1 MEVVPAADVPLAL
14 PFARSNV
21 QEWSHLDQLTGV
33 LQQGRVQAHHWASAT
48 RAYGKV
54 VDSRRVANASGGVEQ
69 RRHQQV
75 EVFQERGPGGSRLH
89 VVRASRLST
98 SSSSTTTTSGT
109 AAAWRKAPAFDN
121 LQLPLNP
128 LDSSP
133 QKTRA
138 SVGRSG
144 SIGGR
149 RPPSRPRSLVGKSE
163 ATAAEAIS
171 EEHRDHDDDLEIEV
185 AAPRIEASTA
195 TSSEDEDGGGGGHHD
210 RSPASGRRHSHS
222 GVARK
227 KSSSTEDLHCATP
240 DEDGP
245 AEVGSSSGGS
255 GDDWRRDAR
264 VRRSLQF
271 PGKAALG
278 SPRLERPELPAFKS
292 GSALRGLEALE
303 SVFRRG
309 ATIADSVN
317 RTLAD
322 GGAGGDDALDV
333 DSLAGHLRQEQQQMA
348 SSEEEGLGSKAA
360 GKAAGKRHSF
370 VTVEKLKEVRG
381 RLRRLGSPPSD
392 EASADSARSAA
403 IAEER
408 DDGIVT
414 EEPDKRE
421 DCGPSPRVRSFV
433 YGTDAAASGAR
444 KTVPGT
450 GSLESRTS
458 NRSSSS
464 SGSRSEEWYNR
475 RKSYGFEQVHEQG
488 REAQLYGS
496 PFRDKSK
503 VESSTDSGICRSSE
517 TVTPWGR
524 LVGSRTKTED
534 SHAKA
539 GASSHIPVIPLRAS
553 HSIAINKASISLES
567 SDTQRNSV
575 LSERQDDD
583 SAHQRGRTTVVTLG
597 SKCEQRNVDFNNRN
611 SGDSSLHNV
620 STYDNSDDEKPN
632 HRRFS
637 EPVTITIPITRD
649 DSAVQNDALSNV
661 EQKKQFYR
669 KLSERP
675 LSSSEGNKPFVVNIK
690 KKEPNDLSSLID
702 KRNSFSSDST
712 QPLLDPTPWRKTES
726 WKSAKQE
733 EGEMKRHSIAV
744 DPRYVK
750 GGTNH
755 IMSFSH
761 MSQNDN
767 SEQAFTRISASE
779 LAKKFDSLSVSRKE
793 QSQSTLQNG
802 VRQFS
807 TGINV
812 SFVQN
817 GFVRNEEEDEELSSN
832 QMNIKKQKK
841 VEFCKTE
848 VHFVADSGRV
858 NIVETD
864 EKPPPTNMFRRRKRN
879 NTATTNLQA
888 SDPNKSNLPQVRFG
902 DSPYEKKL
910 LGGNDSSVSEVT
922 HTIHVD
928 IANDAKVAT
937 TSPAKEIS
945 QSHIPANFQHD
956 ADKEDHI
963 FTQANATISAIV
975 KTEGNES
982 PRFDSENSDA
992 FQMQASTDKDNMPRS
1007 ILKNYRKPRPFLLG
1021 ENDDFK
1027 PKAETEEGKQEEKW
1041 GIRLRPVQNSEQG
1054 STTAMWRSQVSVST
1068 TAFDVPQPQRQ
1079 VASISSVDHNF
1090 RESENELQRQLRLLR
1105 PAHKKADVES
1115 FSPSTQAESRSRSS
1129 PPLARSF
1136 GRETEDKGIQVT
1148 VGPAATDGAQLSSWT
1163 VAERIRQV
1171 EEMRKVSGEVK
1182 GFSTR
1187 INFGAGEATVIEP
1200 GSSDEQ
1206 QTAGQK
1212 SAGSAF
1218 EKTSAS
1224 KAPWSPRQEAED
1236 EKEQGSRNRGLV
1248 VRISKADQQGKQ
1260 QQQQQEQQ
1268 RLPKNFPSKSDG
1280 KTAEELKK
1288 TTTTITIDLG
1298 SPGTAEGESRPA
1310 ETKRPPVKP
1319 ERTRR
1324 KQQTEV
1330 LQSPSLI
1337 MKTIRNPS
1345 CTPGEKGE
1353 ASPRAKDG
1361 GGEKTEEEAVARQRA
1376 QAQAQGAGST
1386 RSQLAALKEL
1396 YYSGVA
1402 SEDSAD
1408 EEVRSYMSAGGDDS
1422 DRASELSG
1430 SWSRVRAF
1438 RNMNKYKT
1446 GYLRTA
1452 HEEEVRQLPT
1462 ARPTLPTHDSG
1473 RLRSVET
1480 FVSTRSGHPKITSI
1494 SLHYEGDATPADTS
1508 KFQSVHTPPKDP
1520 DSATPLSAS
1529 SPSDTRAE
1537 KHHQAKVGMRAEKAG
1552 LCDDQTLYKQTAP
1565 PHQKDA
1571 AHKIYEVAAKVRAP
1585 ISYTERCYGDGESG
1599 SMSRRSRKT
1608 QENDRTYVVERK
1620 RFELQKE
1627 KYAAERDG
1635 LVTGKDSANEDGKCA
1650 TPRGSNTFVKE
1661 KVGYKSGKID
1671 ARRQIVEAEMCEEV
1685 KFTGTRER
1693 RSVSPEKAFSKDADT
1708 AAQKSET
1715 LKSTSTVSVEEDE
1728 YCEQDVSD
1736 DSESAEET
1744 YGSIADKKIP
1754 KRISPIY
1761 DNVCETGDRPEA
1773 RKKAAPDNGRQI
1785 SGKSSAVVKGQS
1797 ASSSRKV
1804 TDVEKR
1810 SSRKTS
1816 GSASGKRRSESPV
1829 YENREII
1836 CMEKDR
1842 KVQQRTR
1849 QEQRQHETAMLEELT
1864 RAADQILQAVNG
1876 YSDDDSNRPSSAEDE
1891 DRGRRHRRGQPRSG
1905 GGGALCTIS
1914 EAPQRK
1920 GHRQPAGAAEARAAA
1935 RRPQRAS
1942 KPQLGPTS
1950 STSSVDS
1957 VSERRAAAAAASA
1970 ARRERAA
1977 RLVQRASSR
1986 EQLLQARASSSE
1998 DALSSLEAEER
2009 RPRPPPPRRQRPA
2022 GTSASTAATARAQP
2036 AAQGHKRLS
2045 SGEAAV
2051 VSKTAD
2057 RSTAKKSLTSHRL
2070 RESTK
2075 ERITRT
2081 VSAKRDL
2088 AEVKHNT
2095 SRATTDKLPGSSH
2108 GLLPSSS
2115 KNKNERCI
2123 SERRTVVA
2131 VMPLRPSPSSNVKK
2145 IKTTSSRT
2153 EGTQVK
2159 PVK

>member
-33 LQQGRVQAHHWASAT
+33 LQQGRVQAQHWASAT

-54 VDSRRVANASGGVEQ
+54 VDSRRVASASGGVEQ

-98 SSSSTTTTSGT
+98 SSSSSTTTSGT
-109 AAAWRKAPAFDN
+109 AAAWRRAPAFDN

-149 RPPSRPRSLVGKSE
+149 RPPSRPRSLVGKPE
-163 ATAAEAIS
+163 TTAAEAIS
-171 EEHRDHDDDLEIEV
+171 EEHRDHGDDLEIEV

-195 TSSEDEDGGGGGHHD
+195 TSSEDEDGGGAGRHG
-210 RSPASGRRHSHS
+210 RSPASARRHSHS
-222 GVARK
+222 GIARK

-240 DEDGP
+240 DGDGP
-245 AEVGSSSGGS
+245 AEVGTSSGGS
-255 GDDWRRDAR
+255 GDDWRRDAS

-278 SPRLERPELPAFKS
+278 SPRLERQELPAFKS

-421 DCGPSPRVRSFV
+421 DCGPSPRARSFA
-433 YGTDAAASGAR
+433 YGADAAASGAR

-553 HSIAINKASISLES
+553 HSIAINKANISLES
-567 SDTQRNSV
+567 SDAQRNSV

-583 SAHQRGRTTVVTLG
+583 GAHQRGRTTVVTLG

-675 LSSSEGNKPFVVNIK
+675 LSSSESNKPFVVNIK

-712 QPLLDPTPWRKTES
+712 QPLLDSTPWRKTES
-726 WKSAKQE
+726 WKSTKQE

-910 LGGNDSSVSEVT
+910 LGGNDSSVSEVS

-1027 PKAETEEGKQEEKW
+1027 PKAEAEEGKQEEKW
-1041 GIRLRPVQNSEQG
+1041 GVRLRPVQSSEQG

-1115 FSPSTQAESRSRSS
+1115 FSPSTQVESRSRSS

-1187 INFGAGEATVIEP
+1187 INFGAGEATVIEA

-1212 SAGSAF
+1212 SVGSTF

-1224 KAPWSPRQEAED
+1224 KAPWSPRQDAE
-1236 EKEQGSRNRGLV
+1236 
-1248 VRISKADQQGKQ
+1248 
-1260 QQQQQEQQ
+1260 
-1268 RLPKNFPSKSDG
+1268 
-1280 KTAEELKK
+1280 
-1288 TTTTITIDLG
+1288 
-1298 SPGTAEGESRPA
+1298 
-1310 ETKRPPVKP
+1310 
-1319 ERTRR
+1319 
-1324 KQQTEV
+1324 
-1330 LQSPSLI
+1330 
-1337 MKTIRNPS
+1337 
-1345 CTPGEKGE
+1345 
-1353 ASPRAKDG
+1353 
-1361 GGEKTEEEAVARQRA
+1361 
-1376 QAQAQGAGST
+1376 
-1386 RSQLAALKEL
+1386 
-1396 YYSGVA
+1396 
-1402 SEDSAD
+1402 
-1408 EEVRSYMSAGGDDS
+1408 
-1422 DRASELSG
+1422 
-1430 SWSRVRAF
+1430 
-1438 RNMNKYKT
+1438 

-1462 ARPTLPTHDSG
+1462 ARPPLPTHDSG

-1508 KFQSVHTPPKDP
+1508 KFQNVHTPPKDP
-1520 DSATPLSAS
+1520 DSATPLSAY

-1537 KHHQAKVGMRAEKAG
+1537 KHHQAKVSMRAEKAG
-1552 LCDDQTLYKQTAP
+1552 LCEDQSLYKQTAP

-1571 AHKIYEVAAKVRAP
+1571 AHKIYDVASKVRAP

-1635 LVTGKDSANEDGKCA
+1635 LVTGKDSANEDSKCP

-1661 KVGYKSGKID
+1661 KVEYNSGKMD

-1693 RSVSPEKAFSKDADT
+1693 RSVSPEKAFSKGAAT
-1708 AAQKSET
+1708 AAQKSDT

-1744 YGSIADKKIP
+1744 YGSIADKKIS
-1754 KRISPIY
+1754 KRVSPIY

-1773 RKKAAPDNGRQI
+1773 RKKAAPENGRQI

-1804 TDVEKR
+1804 TEVEKR
-1810 SSRKTS
+1810 SSRKAS

-1842 KVQQRTR
+1842 KMQQRTR

-1891 DRGRRHRRGQPRSG
+1891 DRGRRHRRGQPRAG

-1920 GHRQPAGAAEARAAA
+1920 GQRQPAGAAGAGARAAA
-1935 RRPQRAS
+1935 RRPA

-1957 VSERRAAAAAASA
+1957 VSERRAAAAA

-2022 GTSASTAATARAQP
+2022 GTSASTAAAARAQP
-2036 AAQGHKRLS
+2036 AAEGHKRLS

-2051 VSKTAD
+2051 VSRTAD